1 MLGESRQRLV
11 EHGSNIGTRAMDSI
25 VEPKREDSTFKPMLG
40 TRWSGRSL
48 QPLPIR
54 VAHWLNVPLLVLMA
68 GSGLQ
73 ILAAYPSLGP
83 QGTQYRWYPFQGT
96 PPPRWLRFGG
106 WLAGARHWHFA
117 LAWFFVQNGSIYLSY
132 FLASGEWRRRLFQ
145 ARRDTWN
152 AIGQF
157 AYYTRIRATPP
168 PADFYNGFQRLAY
181 TSVILFGFIMVLSG
195 LAIYKPVQLHWLT
208 VLFGGYDG
216 ARGVHLGVLCL
227 LALFAAS
234 HLVLVT
240 MHPREII
247 NMITGGK
254 RE

>member
-1 MLGESRQRLV
+1 MN
-11 EHGSNIGTRAMDSI
+11 HIM
-25 VEPKREDSTFKPMLG
+25 EPKPLKDSTATFEPKPG
-40 TRWSGRSL
+40 TQRNGRSL

-73 ILAAYPSLGP
+73 ILTAYPSLGP
-83 QGTQYRWYPFQGT
+83 QGAQYRWYPLQGT
-96 PPPRWLRFGG
+96 PPPPWLRIGG
-106 WLAGARHWHFA
+106 WLGGARHWHFGI
-117 LAWFFVQNGSIYLSY
+117 AWFFVLNGLIYLTY

-145 ARRDTWN
+145 PRRDTWN
-152 AIGQF
+152 AIRQF
-157 AYYTRIRATPP
+157 AYYTRIRSAPP
-168 PADFYNGFQRLAY
+168 PTDFYNGLQRLAY

-208 VLFGGYDG
+208 LLFGGYDG
-216 ARGVHLGVLCL
+216 ARVVHLGVLCL
-227 LALFAAS
+227 LALFVAS
-234 HLVLVT
+234 HLVLVAI
-240 MHPREII
+240 HPREIL